1 MLVDCHC
8 HCHEFSDEEL
18 AKFSEIKLVAV
29 SDDVRSSQRTLE
41 LAKRLGAVPCLGIH
55 PWNVGKA
62 RPEDLS
68 EALRLIEKSEA
79 PCIGEVGLDKRFVPE
94 TYEKQ
99 REFFSAFL
107 RLAKEYDLVLNVH
120 APDAWRDVVEA
131 LRKADVDRAL
141 IHWYTG
147 PLDLLEEIAQYG
159 FYISINPA
167 VKIQK
172 KHRDVAEAARPDMV
186 VLESDGPY
194 EYRGLRLEPPMVKET
209 VKVLA
214 EIWRTT
220 PEEAEEKLYANAARL
235 FRLR

>member
-1 MLVDCHC
+1 MIVDCHC
-8 HCHEFSDEEL
+8 HCHEFGEEEL
-18 AKFSEIKLVAV
+18 AKFSGIRLVAV
-29 SDDVRSSQRTLE
+29 SDDVTSSRRTLE
-41 LAKRLGAVPCLGIH
+41 LANRFGVVPCLGIH

-68 EALRLIEKSEA
+68 EVLSLIEKSEA
-79 PCIGEVGLDKRFVPE
+79 PCVGEVGLDRRFVPE
-94 TYEKQ
+94 TYDKQ
-99 REFFSAFL
+99 RDFFSAFL
-107 RLAKEYDLVLNVH
+107 RLAREYDLAVNVH
-120 APDAWRDVVEA
+120 APDAWADVVEA

-147 PLDLLEEIAQYG
+147 PLDLLEEMAQYG

-172 KHRDVAEAARPDMV
+172 KHREVAEAAGPDMV

-209 VKVLA
+209 LAIIA

-220 PEEAEEKLYANAARL
+220 PEEVEERVYLNAARL
-235 FRLR
+235 FRL